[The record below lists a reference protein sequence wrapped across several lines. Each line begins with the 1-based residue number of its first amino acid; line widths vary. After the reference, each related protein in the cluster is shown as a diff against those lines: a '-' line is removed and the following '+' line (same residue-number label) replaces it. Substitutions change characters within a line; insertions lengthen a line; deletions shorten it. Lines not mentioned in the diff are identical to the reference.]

1 MASVRMSMGTTM
13 KYPKWVTEA
22 PKKKQASVKLL
33 YHFRLAALQDNP
45 KASLVAVTDKIGYS
59 REAVHMCIRR
69 GYVSRGIAAC
79 MEKHFDQDVFPTII
93 MAREGL
99 IK

>member
-1 MASVRMSMGTTM
+1 M
-13 KYPKWVTEA
+13 KYPKWVTFA
-22 PKKKQASVKLL
+22 PKKQQPSLRIL
-33 YHFRLAALQDNP
+33 YHFRVAALHSNP
-45 KASLVAVTDKIGYS
+45 EGSIPSVAQQIGYAPS
-59 REAVHMCIRR
+59 SIQLAIRR
-69 GYVSRGIAAC
+69 GQLSRGMAAC